1 MVISLKEKQLHAFCF
16 YARLTLLLAVF
27 LLQEDLRLAYLLIWG
42 FVGFSFKSTFERFLS
57 TLMHAYLLFR
67 VVSRIAVSLFPWG
80 ICACTLYPHFIPKKS
95 RSFLKIGSHII
106 HLLFELLEA
115 VVQFYPAFVCLCSRQ
130 ILSIE
135 YRYGSEQSLCYSS

>member
-57 TLMHAYLLFR
+57 DISYCRIPLSLGDLRMH
-67 VVSRIAVSLFPWG
+67 P
-80 ICACTLYPHFIPKKS
+80 
-95 RSFLKIGSHII
+95 
-106 HLLFELLEA
+106 
-115 VVQFYPAFVCLCSRQ
+115 
-130 ILSIE
+130 LSPFH
-135 YRYGSEQSLCYSS
+135 SEEKPIFN